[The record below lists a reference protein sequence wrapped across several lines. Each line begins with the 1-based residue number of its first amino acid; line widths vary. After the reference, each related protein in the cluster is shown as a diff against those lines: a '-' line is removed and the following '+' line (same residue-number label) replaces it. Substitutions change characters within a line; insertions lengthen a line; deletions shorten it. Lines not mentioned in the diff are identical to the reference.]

1 MQIIKRY
8 YGGRDISDEDLE
20 RALQVGMTP
29 HERRRFEKKR
39 GFSFKHST
47 GSTAT
52 VPEQNNHIGCSP
64 RMSNVDDLKT
74 DVHDG
79 SYENEVDTELF
90 MRKDDFRNS
99 TSASDLT
106 VNGPDS
112 AALNEDEIT
121 VATADCNE
129 GGDSATVNVDN
140 SCRNRTQTNGLGDL
154 SCSPNDEKSIH
165 TEHNSKLSLLGH
177 GPHGK
182 QVVEHLLREYGEDGI
197 REFCQR
203 WRQVFVDAVKP
214 RFLPGGWDVKHRYAM
229 IIRSSIFLTTSCHP
243 YAGHSCSM
251 NIYLIYSIYL
261 LRHIDIEFVLQE
273 HKLYS
278 SLKKL
283 KEYKQV
289 IF

>member
-1 MQIIKRY
+1 MHYKYKIWVLNYTSVVIIIVSYLLIYVQIIKRY

-47 GSTAT
+47 GSTVT
-52 VPEQNNHIGCSP
+52 LLEQNSHIGCSP
-64 RMSNVDDLKT
+64 RMSNVDHLKV
-74 DVHDG
+74 DANDG
-79 SYENEVDTELF
+79 SYANEVDTELF
-90 MRKDDFRNS
+90 TRKDDFRNS
-99 TSASDLT
+99 SSASDIT
-106 VNGPDS
+106 VNGPGS
-112 AALNEDEIT
+112 AVLNKNAIT
-121 VATADCNE
+121 VETADCNE
-129 GGDSATVNVDN
+129 DRDSAVDVD
-140 SCRNRTQTNGLGDL
+140 SSSLSRRQTNGLSDL

-229 IIRSSIFLTTSCHP
+229 IICSSIF
-243 YAGHSCSM
+243 
-251 NIYLIYSIYL
+251 
-261 LRHIDIEFVLQE
+261 
-273 HKLYS
+273 
-278 SLKKL
+278 
-283 KEYKQV
+283 
-289 IF
+289 

>member
-39 GFSFKHST
+39 GFSFKYST

-52 VPEQNNHIGCSP
+52 VPEQNFDAELKAD
-64 RMSNVDDLKT
+64 VDDLKADT
-74 DVHDG
+74 HEG
-79 SYENEVDTELF
+79 SYANEVDTELLI
-90 MRKDDFRNS
+90 RKDDFRNS
-99 TSASDLT
+99 TSASDVT

-112 AALNEDEIT
+112 ATLNENAIT

-129 GGDSATVNVDN
+129 GGDSAAVDVDN
-140 SCRNRTQTNGLGDL
+140 SCLNRTQTNGLDDL
-154 SCSPNDEKSIH
+154 SCSPNDEKSMH

-214 RFLPGGWDVKHRYAM
+214 RFLPGGWDVKHRYA
-229 IIRSSIFLTTSCHP
+229 IIICSFVFLITSYYP
-243 YAGHSCSM
+243 YAVNLCSM
-251 NIYLIYSIYL
+251 SIYFIYSIYL
-261 LRHIDIEFVLQE
+261 LRLLPLNLWVTRT
-273 HKLYS
+273 
-278 SLKKL
+278 
-283 KEYKQV
+283 
-289 IF
+289 